1 MVYSCSVVAM
11 GNWHS
16 LSGGDFGWISQG
28 LKCSYPAPKNKIV
41 TGVLYCTGVL
51 YRGIKYKDIC
61 ILTFFI
67 VGL

>member
-28 LKCSYPAPKNKIV
+28 LKCCYPAPKNKIV
-41 TGVLYCTGVL
+41 TGVLYL
-51 YRGIKYKDIC
+51 HKDIC